1 MLQVRTF
8 LNLLPSSEAD
18 NEKFTADQPLE
29 VVPINPI
36 ITSIRLNIHY
46 YSTL

>member
-1 MLQVRTF
+1 MQVRTF

-29 VVPINPI
+29 VVIVNLMI
-36 ITSIRLNIHY
+36 ALIRLKDHH
-46 YSTL
+46 STQ

>member
-1 MLQVRTF
+1 

-29 VVPINPI
+29 VTLVNLVMN
-36 ITSIRLNIHY
+36 SIKLKDHR
-46 YSTL
+46 STQ